1 MTMQLSSTPHAS
13 GTSGTTG
20 AASVSGAT
28 GAGSTGGAVLR
39 CFPGPPPQAR
49 SPRWARLFSRAAA
62 AFLTLA
68 TGCGEPASPD
78 TSPPSSAASYF
89 VELPAELG
97 HGDQAIGSLR
107 TALRRHGLELKN
119 EYSELVGLAGT
130 VSVRGSAA
138 AVQALLQEVPGLQAH
153 AVVWRYPDGSCGD
166 GSCGGDEAPTPDRG
180 AICSLD
186 CGAQPEHSARDELSN
201 SWHVGA
207 VAADQLWPLTRGE
220 GIHVAVLDTG
230 YDSGPGTQHPDRPT
244 ELGFGYNLATGSPDY
259 SAVNEHGTH
268 VAGVIAAPRNGVG
281 AVGVAPGATVHV
293 MQVFQNNAGH
303 VGATDADIIAA
314 IELSIRNGY
323 HILNLSLGGPRDSEP
338 EHRAVRK
345 AYDAGLLVVVA
356 AGNAEDST
364 KGALGTAAREFPGA
378 YPESL
383 SVGAVSRGES
393 IASFSSTGPSVT
405 LSAPGVGIYSTVPR
419 ASGEREV
426 TAVFTLARLGERTM
440 SAALPVGSSGT
451 GLDGSQV
458 VACGFGTP
466 AEVAACA
473 PLGKVALMQRGPG
486 GPGETALPF
495 SEKIRNARLQ
505 GAIGVLL
512 YNHRYGEAATAG
524 AVLDSISL
532 GTGQPVPVVGL
543 AAGDGEYLVD
553 QLQKG
558 QKLTVRIA
566 IRASDYA
573 TFDGTSDATPIVSG
587 VAALLWSRFPTLTNV
602 ELRQLLVESAVDLG
616 APGRDDAFG
625 WGRIDALRA
634 LRQAAPRARCGDGR
648 LDPGSEVCD
657 SARPS
662 PTSCDELGYDSVAGG
677 AVTCGR
683 SCTSLDGR
691 TCQCLPGR
699 GPFQLSLAVTENVNL
714 AGVIGTLAVYHVELG
729 GKPVRGAVARV
740 ATSHLGRDLG
750 VYQTDP
756 SNVAGDIYDFNRTQ
770 GTGATPGD
778 YTLSP
783 VLTKAGGRCHDD
795 QPMSPASYILRV
807 KS

>member
-1 MTMQLSSTPHAS
+1 MTTMQLSSTPAA
-13 GTSGTTG
+13 GG
-20 AASVSGAT
+20 AAGPGPVGPLAGGAAGNRAPRARRAPGARAGVLGAALLMLAAGAGCGDPGAT
-28 GAGSTGGAVLR
+28 
-39 CFPGPPPQAR
+39 P
-49 SPRWARLFSRAAA
+49 AAA
-62 AFLTLA
+62 LA
-68 TGCGEPASPD
+68 ASPASF
-78 TSPPSSAASYF
+78 F

-97 HGDQAIGSLR
+97 HGEQAMGSLR
-107 TALRRHGLELKN
+107 AALRRHGLLVQN
-119 EYSELVGLAGT
+119 EYSDLVGLAGT
-130 VSVRGSAA
+130 VSVHGSATDI
-138 AVQALLQEVPGLQAH
+138 QALLQELPGLQAR
-153 AVVWRYPDGSCGD
+153 AVTWRYPDGSCGD
-166 GSCGGDEAPTPDRG
+166 ASCDSDEAPTADRG
-180 AICSLD
+180 ATCSLD
-186 CGAQPEHSARDELSN
+186 CGALPEHSARDELTN

-207 VAADQLWPLTRGE
+207 VAADSLWPQTRGE

-230 YDSGPGTQHPDRPT
+230 YDSGPETQHPDRPQQ
-244 ELGFGYNLATGSPDY
+244 LGFGYNLTTGSPDY

-268 VAGVIAAPRNGVG
+268 VAGIIAAPRNGVG
-281 AVGVAPGATVHV
+281 AVGIAPGATLHV
-293 MQVFQNNAGH
+293 FQVFQNTAGH

-356 AGNAEDST
+356 AGNAEDSS
-364 KGALGTAAREFPGA
+364 KGALGTALREFPGA

-383 SVGAVSRGES
+383 SVAAVSRSES
-393 IASFSSTGPSVT
+393 IASFSSTGATVM
-405 LSAPGVGIYSTVPR
+405 LSAPGVGIYSTVPV
-419 ASGEREV
+419 ATGEREV
-426 TAVFTLARLGERTM
+426 TALFTLAGLGERAM

-451 GLDGSQV
+451 GLDGGQV

-473 PLGKVALMQRGPG
+473 PLGRVALMQRGPG
-486 GPGETALPF
+486 GPGQTALPF

-512 YNHRYGEAATAG
+512 YNHRYGDPATAG

-543 AAGDGEYLVD
+543 AAGDGEYLD
-553 QLQKG
+553 AELRRQHRAIS
-558 QKLTVRIA
+558 VRLG

-573 TFDGTSDATPIVSG
+573 TFDGTSAATPIVSG
-587 VAALLWSRFPTLTNV
+587 VAALLWSRFPSLTNV

-648 LDPGSEVCD
+648 LDPGSEICD
-657 SARPS
+657 SSRAIT
-662 PTSCDELGYDSVAGG
+662 TSCDELGYDSVAGG
-677 AVTCGR
+677 AVTCSR
-683 SCTSLDGR
+683 SCTSLDGKS
-691 TCQCLPGR
+691 CQCLPGR
-699 GPFQLSLAVTENVNL
+699 GPFQLSQTVTENVNL
-714 AGVIGTLAVYHVELG
+714 AGVIGTLAVYHVALG

-740 ATSHLGRDLG
+740 ATSFMGKSLG

-756 SNVAGDIYDFNRTQ
+756 SNIAGDIYDFNRTQ

-795 QPMSPASYILRV
+795 QPMSPASYLLRV
-807 KS
+807 KN

>member
-1 MTMQLSSTPHAS
+1 MPDAMTS
-13 GTSGTTG
+13 
-20 AASVSGAT
+20 
-28 GAGSTGGAVLR
+28 
-39 CFPGPPPQAR
+39 R
-49 SPRWARLFSRAAA
+49 SLLTQAAA
-62 AFLTLA
+62 IYANFD
-68 TGCGEPASPD
+68 P
-78 TSPPSSAASYF
+78 
-89 VELPAELG
+89 
-97 HGDQAIGSLR
+97 
-107 TALRRHGLELKN
+107 TA
-119 EYSELVGLAGT
+119 
-130 VSVRGSAA
+130 
-138 AVQALLQEVPGLQAH
+138 
-153 AVVWRYPDGSCGD
+153 
-166 GSCGGDEAPTPDRG
+166 
-180 AICSLD
+180 
-186 CGAQPEHSARDELSN
+186 
-201 SWHVGA
+201 
-207 VAADQLWPLTRGE
+207 
-220 GIHVAVLDTG
+220 
-230 YDSGPGTQHPDRPT
+230 
-244 ELGFGYNLATGSPDY
+244 GSPDY
-259 SAVNEHGTH
+259 SGVNEHGTH

-364 KGALGTAAREFPGA
+364 RGALGTAAREFPGA

-383 SVGAVSRGES
+383 SVGAVSRSES

-426 TAVFTLARLGERTM
+426 TAVFTLAGLGERTM

-486 GPGETALPF
+486 GPGQTALPF

-553 QLQKG
+553 QLRSG

-587 VAALLWSRFPTLTNV
+587 VAALLWSRFPALTNV

-634 LRQAAPRARCGDGR
+634 LRQATPRARCGDGR

-662 PTSCDELGYDSVAGG
+662 TTSCDELGYDSVAGG

-714 AGVIGTLAVYHVELG
+714 AGVVGTLAVYHVALG
-729 GKPVRGAVARV
+729 GQPVRGAVARV
-740 ATSHLGRDLG
+740 ATTRLGRDLG

-756 SNVAGDIYDFNRTQ
+756 SNAAGEIYDFNRTQ